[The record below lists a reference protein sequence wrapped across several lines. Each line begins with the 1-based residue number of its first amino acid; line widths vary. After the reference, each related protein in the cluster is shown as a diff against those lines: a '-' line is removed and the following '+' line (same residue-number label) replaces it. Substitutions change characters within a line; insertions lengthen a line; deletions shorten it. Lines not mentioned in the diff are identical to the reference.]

1 MSWIALALLSALTS
15 AATNLALKR
24 AVAHGGVVTST
35 VAYRFVGGVLLAAI
49 VLSIGARPHATPVYW
64 RTVAEVLPPES
75 IGVLCM
81 VQAFSAGE
89 LSEVQPIFGLLPLF
103 VMLGGAVV
111 LHERPTP
118 AAALGVLVLA
128 AGIYT
133 VGLTAGGSLLTPLHA
148 LARKRSSWYAVGAA
162 VCFSITSVLHKLGIA
177 EVGPLPWATTLSFG
191 SALSL
196 AVLLPLVA
204 RRRGGPSAPHEH
216 SRAWLTAVLLA
227 ALFFALQQ
235 VGLQLALRVQ
245 KASYVV
251 SITSTSVIFVGVLA
265 VLVLGERQAAAHRIA
280 GSILVSAGAALIALG
295 G

>member
-1 MSWIALALLSALTS
+1 VLA
-15 AATNLALKR
+15 
-24 AVAHGGVVTST
+24 
-35 VAYRFVGGVLLAAI
+35 
-49 VLSIGARPHATPVYW
+49 IGAQPHATATYW

-75 IGVLCM
+75 MGVLCM
-81 VQAFSAGE
+81 MRAFRTGA
-89 LSEVQPIFGLLPLF
+89 LSEVQPIFGLIPLF
-103 VMLGGAVV
+103 VMLFGAVV
-111 LHERPTP
+111 LGEVPTP
-118 AAALGVLVLA
+118 QAAVGIAVLA
-128 AGIYT
+128 LGIYT
-133 VGLTAGGSLLTPLHA
+133 VGLGAGGSMLAPVRA
-148 LARKRSSWYAVGAA
+148 LARARSSWYAVASS

-196 AVLLPLVA
+196 AVLLPMVT
-204 RRRGGPSAPHEH
+204 RRGAEMPAQH
-216 SRAWLTAVLLA
+216 SRRWVTAVLLA
-227 ALFFALQQ
+227 AVFFALQQ

-280 GSILVSAGAALIALG
+280 GSILVSAGAALIAIG